1 MLRLANSQAT
11 FYYELMNSI
20 EFAIKF
26 TASAL
31 IQAKNGMAAFTRN
44 SSVSKNDIEQSMS
57 VLHVLEA
64 NLKRWRSEL
73 VKTKRA
79 SAPETHTF
87 HTNTNMNTSKEKK
100 SVLSSLK

>member
-1 MLRLANSQAT
+1 
-11 FYYELMNSI
+11 MNSV

-44 SSVSKNDIEQSMS
+44 SSVTKSDIEQSMS
-57 VLHVLEA
+57 VLHVLEN

-73 VKTKRA
+73 VKTK
-79 SAPETHTF
+79 APETQ
-87 HTNTNMNTSKEKK
+87 HTNTNMNTVGKRSM
-100 SVLSSLK
+100 LSSLK